1 MVLGKSSDPNRLE
14 QLKAFDE
21 SKAGVKG
28 VVDAGITKVPPIFV
42 RPKKDPSTALN
53 HKISGH
59 FSIPVVDLAD
69 NEGRS
74 AEVIDQVRRAAESY
88 GLFQVVNH
96 GIPKR
101 VMEEMME
108 ATHGFHEL
116 PREAKAE
123 YYGRELARNVKY
135 FSGSSLYLLM
145 FADWRDTLQCNI
157 SDEQFDPQEI
167 PLVCR
172 DIIME
177 YSKHAHK
184 LGVILFA
191 LLSEALGLKPNHLK
205 NMDCAEEHV
214 ILNHYYPPCPEPEL
228 AIGTIEHADP
238 DFLTILLQDQIGGLQ
253 ALYQNQ
259 WIDVPHVPGAL
270 VVNIGDLLQLMSNN
284 KFISVNH
291 RVLAKKEGPRISV
304 ACFFRPSLENSSR
317 LYGPIK
323 ELTSEAKPPV
333 YRETTM
339 TDYIKCHYKQWEANE
354 VSGLENLKL

>member
-1 MVLGKSSDPNRLE
+1 MVLGKSSDLDRLE

-28 VVDAGITKVPPIFV
+28 IVDAGITKVPPIFV

-59 FSIPVVDLAD
+59 FSIPVVDLAN

-88 GLFQVVNH
+88 GFFQVVNH

-135 FSGSSLYLLM
+135 FSGSSLNLLM

-191 LLSEALGLKPNHLK
+191 LLSEALGLKPDHLK

-253 ALYQNQ
+253 VLYQNQ

-304 ACFFRPSLENSSR
+304 ACFFRPSLEDSSR

-323 ELTSEAKPPV
+323 ELISKEKPPV

-339 TDYIKCHYKQWEANE
+339 TDYIQCHYKQWEANE